1 MTDLTVVLA
10 GQAGQGLQAA
20 TRQLARVLV
29 RSGHHVFASAD
40 VMSRIRGGDNSNR
53 VRVTDFPV
61 GADSGGAEL
70 LVALEPGLVARHLG
84 MLVAGGLVVVGDDG
98 PEPPGGEY
106 RVLRVPFKRLGGR
119 NGRMVNTAAL
129 GVVAALCGI
138 DRAALLAQVSSGY
151 EHKGEEVVRLNAAS
165 FEGGYRA
172 ASDSGVEPVAR
183 FGSPEPD
190 NGRLLV
196 SGAEAL
202 ALGAVAGGIALA
214 CGYPMSPG
222 TAVLE
227 ALAGWSSR
235 TGMVVEQPEDEVAA
249 VNLALGAAFAG
260 RPALVATA
268 GGGLSL
274 MNEGLS
280 LAGMTETPLVVMSGM
295 RPGPATGLA
304 TRTAQADLLSAASC
318 GHGEFARAV
327 LCPGDATQAFAAGRD
342 AALLAEEFQTP
353 VLVLFD
359 QFLADGLWT
368 VDGFEFPE
376 AQAASGRQGSPGS
389 YRRYEP
395 SDSGVSRRILPGTRG
410 ELVYADSDEHT
421 AEGHITES
429 AEVRVEQSGKRL
441 RKLVGLAGRI
451 PVPERYPDRDAR
463 TLVACFGSTR
473 WAVREAVD
481 RLRAQGQ
488 DIGMLHLPGAWP
500 FPAEPF
506 RQLARA
512 GRRLVTV
519 EGNLTGQLAALIRQ
533 ETGMRADPAVRR
545 YDGRPLTVA
554 DVEEGLA
561 SDGTGS

>member
-1 MTDLTVVLA
+1 MTDLTVILA
-10 GQAGQGLQAA
+10 GHAGQGLQAA
-20 TRQLARVLV
+20 TLQLARAVV
-29 RSGHHVFASAD
+29 RSGYRAFASAD

-53 VRVTDFPV
+53 VRVTDFPA
-61 GADSGGAEL
+61 GADSGRAEL
-70 LVALEPGLVARHLG
+70 LVALDPGLVGRHLG
-84 MLVAGGLVVVGDDG
+84 MLVPGGLVVVGDDG

-106 RVLRVPFKRLGGR
+106 RVLRLPFKRLGGP

-129 GVVAALCGI
+129 GVVAGLCGI
-138 DRAALLAQVSSGY
+138 DRAVLLSQVRSGY
-151 EHKGEEVVRLNAAS
+151 EHKGEDVVRLNSAS
-165 FEGGYRA
+165 LESGYRSVA
-172 ASDSGVEPVAR
+172 DSGFEPVAKL
-183 FGSPEPD
+183 GSPDPD
-190 NGRLLV
+190 NERLLV

-202 ALGAVAGGIALA
+202 ALGAFAGGIRFA

-227 ALAGWSSR
+227 TLARWQAR

-249 VNLALGAAFAG
+249 INLALGAAFAG

-268 GGGLSL
+268 GGGLAL

-280 LAGMTETPLVVMSGM
+280 LAGMTETPVVVMSGM

-304 TRTAQADLLSAASC
+304 TRTAQGDLLSATVF

-327 LCPGDATQAFAAGRD
+327 LCPGDAGQAFAAGRD
-342 AALLAEEFQTP
+342 AAWLAEEFQTP

-368 VDGFEFPE
+368 ADGFDFPDRTP
-376 AQAASGRQGSPGS
+376 GPGWQGPPGS

-395 SDSGVSRRILPGTRG
+395 GESGVSPRILPGALG

-429 AEVRVEQSGKRL
+429 GEVRVEQSGKRL
-441 RKLVGLAGRI
+441 RKLAGLAGRS
-451 PVPERYPDRDAR
+451 PMPERYPDRNAQ
-463 TLVACFGSTR
+463 TLVACFGSVR

-481 RLRAQGQ
+481 RLRARGK
-488 DIGMLHLPGAWP
+488 DIGMLHLPAAWP
-500 FPAEPF
+500 FPSEPF
-506 RQLARA
+506 RQMARA

-554 DVEEGLA
+554 DVEAGLA
-561 SDGTGS
+561 PDAEGN